1 MTDSS
6 LLPAEPHP
14 LAPSAPAT
22 GLARWSDL
30 IPSLLGM
37 PAGSLSRPSTL
48 ARQLLVIVLYV
59 AAARLM
65 MLDPWFTG
73 DTIPG
78 NTFTWR
84 QSSVITLLGL
94 LMVSAIAFEWHLL
107 GVSKGLNLVGQIVLA
122 YPFTLFVA
130 RLLGRP
136 WHQADTGGVIGALFA
151 AVRAAGGFLGVSS
164 FIPAWV
170 ADALSSPGTAMV
182 LLALCVVTSVGG
194 TAATRMGLTAGLFF
208 IPLAVAFSQP
218 PVPGLPFLG
227 GLATMLFGMAL
238 QFRDVDKYHRDK
250 EILHRLRHVTD
261 ELERRCC
268 LRLVTRTWADGRLGE
283 QTAEGLVRQT
293 YEHVPGVDAGTV
305 REITRSITHDLVTT
319 HGLLQV
325 RHDSEGIFLVPPPA
339 LEFEADVLEQI
350 ARLPRM
356 VIVFLLASC
365 WVLMPFDIV
374 PDAIPLVGA
383 VDDVLVMTL
392 AGWPLARLLEQR
404 IDQRRRR

>member
-1 MTDSS
+1 MNHTP
-6 LLPAEPHP
+6 LLPAVPADP
-14 LAPSAPAT
+14 IAPSSVRPVSAT
-22 GLARWSDL
+22 ISTWVRGL
-30 IPSLLGM
+30 PEVLGM
-37 PAGSLSRPSTL
+37 PAQVGHHPAAL
-48 ARQLLVIVLYV
+48 AHQLLVIVLYL

-73 DTIPG
+73 DS
-78 NTFTWR
+78 FTWR

-94 LMVSAIAFEWHLL
+94 LMVSAMAFEWHLL

-130 RLLGRP
+130 RLLGRA
-136 WHQADTGGVIGALFA
+136 WHDGGTGGVLGALFQ

-164 FIPAWV
+164 FIPAWI
-170 ADALSSPGTAMV
+170 ADALASPGTAIV
-182 LLALCVVTSVGG
+182 LLALCVVTSIGG

-218 PVPGLPFLG
+218 PVPGMPFIG
-227 GLATMLFGMAL
+227 GLFTMLFGMFM
-238 QFRDVDKYHRDK
+238 QFSDVEKYHRDK
-250 EILHRLRHVTD
+250 EILRRLRHVTD
-261 ELERRCC
+261 ESERRCC

-293 YEHVPGVDAGTV
+293 YEQVPGVDATAV

-356 VIVFLLASC
+356 VIVLLLASC
-365 WVLMPFDIV
+365 WVLMPFDLV

-383 VDDVLVMTL
+383 VDDVIVMTL
-392 AGWPLARLLEQR
+392 AGWPLAHLLEQR
-404 IDQRRRR
+404 IDRRRRR